1 MSEITENLKKLLNII
16 PNHVKLVAVSK
27 FKPVV
32 ALMEAYNIG
41 HKVFG
46 ENYVQELA
54 EKYEQ
59 MPKDIEWH
67 FIGHLQTNKV
77 KYIAQFVGLIHSVDS
92 LKLLTE
98 INKQAKNNNRVI
110 NCLLQIY
117 IANEDTKTGFEI
129 DKIKEIIENIN
140 NQEFNNIKIVGLM
153 GMSTFTNDLNQI
165 RSEFK
170 ELKKV
175 FESIKINV
183 MQNNKFDM
191 QVVSMGMSN
200 DWQLA
205 VEEGSNLVRIGS
217 SIFGARNI

>member
-1 MSEITENLKKLLNII
+1 MSEITENLKKLLLILPTN
-16 PNHVKLVAVSK
+16 VKLVAVSK

-32 ALMEAYNIG
+32 ALMEAYDIG

-46 ENYVQELA
+46 ENYVQELV
-54 EKYEQ
+54 EKHEQ
-59 MPKDIEWH
+59 MPRDVEWH

-77 KYIAQFVGLIHSVDS
+77 KYIAQFVNLIHSVDS
-92 LKLLTE
+92 FKLLTE

-117 IANEDTKTGFEI
+117 IANEETKTGFEI
-129 DKIKEIIENIN
+129 DKINEIIENIN

-153 GMSTFTNDLNQI
+153 GMSTFTSNHEQI
-165 RSEFK
+165 RLEFK

-175 FESIKINV
+175 FENVKIKV
-183 MQNNKFDM
+183 QPNNKFDM

-200 DWQLA
+200 DWQIA